1 MKTFAVSEENVLEE
15 CSVWGQTTKWMSDQS
30 CTQSTNQQKMRH
42 LFMVYFFSIPVDW
55 KSDAGFNQE
64 IKRELE
70 EKLKKGSWK
79 RMCC

>member
-1 MKTFAVSEENVLEE
+1 
-15 CSVWGQTTKWMSDQS
+15 MSDQS
-30 CTQSTNQQKMRH
+30 CTQSTNQQKLRH

-70 EKLKKGSWK
+70 EKPKKGS
-79 RMCC
+79 